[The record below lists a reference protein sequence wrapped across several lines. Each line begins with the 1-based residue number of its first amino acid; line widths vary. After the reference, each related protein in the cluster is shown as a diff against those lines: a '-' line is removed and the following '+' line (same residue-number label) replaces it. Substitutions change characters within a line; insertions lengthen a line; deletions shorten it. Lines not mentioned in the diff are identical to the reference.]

1 MTFTQSYIDIATTL
15 ITVDIFA
22 GAICIGSLANIN
34 PAFPHFQYVTEL
46 LAIGSLIFICSL
58 FFAFGILYIMR
69 DEPRD
74 QPPSRRRAFFASLQ
88 YLLGFILM
96 LAGFAMCCVL
106 LIAIGQ
112 PIVGYTGIG
121 MVVSVPFWVILM
133 MVMDRAGWM
142 DDPPEAESV
151 VEGGQVRE
159 RPQPKL
165 AENPIY
171 YTSANKHILP

>member
-1 MTFTQSYIDIATTL
+1 
-15 ITVDIFA
+15 
-22 GAICIGSLANIN
+22 
-34 PAFPHFQYVTEL
+34 
-46 LAIGSLIFICSL
+46 
-58 FFAFGILYIMR
+58 
-69 DEPRD
+69 
-74 QPPSRRRAFFASLQ
+74 
-88 YLLGFILM
+88 M

-112 PIVGYTGIG
+112 PIVGYTGVG

-151 VEGGQVRE
+151 AEGVQVRE
-159 RPQPKL
+159 SRPKL

>member
-1 MTFTQSYIDIATTL
+1 
-15 ITVDIFA
+15 
-22 GAICIGSLANIN
+22 
-34 PAFPHFQYVTEL
+34 
-46 LAIGSLIFICSL
+46 
-58 FFAFGILYIMR
+58 
-69 DEPRD
+69 
-74 QPPSRRRAFFASLQ
+74 
-88 YLLGFILM
+88 M

-112 PIVGYTGIG
+112 PIVGYTGVG

-151 VEGGQVRE
+151 AEGGQVRE
-159 RPQPKL
+159 PHPKL